1 METCFP
7 CAGLLQFRWRRR
19 CASCYCF
26 HLEISQIR
34 EAAVEVDNVT
44 ARRLSAMQHEYMV
57 RYTHVLIIMLALNRW
72 VSISPSCLMMDRFDS
87 GNKVLQADKQ
97 ISSWAQTNGMFWS
110 TGVFREMTRSRFLA
124 RPTRCAKDE
133 NPRSLSEDNSLL
145 SYSRRVLLGGIC

>member
-1 METCFP
+1 MLPLCWIASISVEE
-7 CAGLLQFRWRRR
+7 AVRIVLLLPPRNKLDPRGGGGSRQRNCSSLVSNATRIYGKLYSR
-19 CASCYCF
+19 
-26 HLEISQIR
+26 
-34 EAAVEVDNVT
+34 VD
-44 ARRLSAMQHEYMV
+44 Y
-57 RYTHVLIIMLALNRW
+57 HVGSNRW

-133 NPRSLSEDNSLL
+133 NPRSLSEENSLL